1 MSLTALSPLDGRY
14 AAKVAALGPIFSELA
29 LIRNRVVVEIRW
41 LQTLTEHPQITE
53 VAPLSTSAT
62 EVLDNIVAEFSDA
75 DAERVKAIESTTN
88 HDVKA
93 VEYFLKER
101 TAHHPELQKI
111 SEFIHFA
118 CTSEDINNL
127 AYGIMLKQGRDHVL
141 APRIAELIDTLGNM
155 ANRYA
160 TQPMLTRT
168 HGQPASPSTIGKE
181 LRNVVAR
188 LERAYQRINRVELL
202 AKFNGAV
209 GNFNAHYAAFSQVDW
224 PHVANHFVA
233 GFGLTYNPYTTQ
245 IEPHDSVAELCHA
258 MCRLNTILIDLDRD
272 IWGYIALGYLRQKPV
287 ANEVGS
293 STMPH
298 KVNPIDFENSEG
310 NLGLANAL
318 LGHMAEKL
326 PISRW
331 QRDLTDSTVMRNLGV
346 AFGHC
351 LLAYDATLKGLGM
364 LDIDPSRLNTDL
376 DNAWEVLAEAI
387 QTVMRRHGVDNP
399 YEHLKALT
407 RGAEEHLDRE
417 HLQSF
422 IKGLAIPD
430 AAKQELLALSP
441 ATYTGNA
448 ARAAT
453 SKR

>member
-399 YEHLKALT
+399 YEQLKALT

>member
-430 AAKQELLALSP
+430 AAKHELLALSP

>member
-62 EVLDNIVAEFSDA
+62 EVLDSIVAEFSDA

-399 YEHLKALT
+399 YEQLKALT

-430 AAKQELLALSP
+430 AAKHELLALSP

>member
-75 DAERVKAIESTTN
+75 DAERVKAIESPTN

-448 ARAAT
+448 AHAAT

>member
-62 EVLDNIVAEFSDA
+62 EVLDSIVAEFSDA

-399 YEHLKALT
+399 YEQLKALT